1 MEKKTIGKFIAI
13 LRKANGMTQKELG
26 EKLLVSDK
34 TVSRWENDEF
44 SPDISLLPAIAEI
57 FGITTDELLRGERNN
72 PEREGYGSA
81 ETIAK
86 QKAKSDKQFSLMLDK
101 KSSKYTALTC
111 VSLAITVIGMLLA
124 LLFRTL
130 SGIVSAIILTSVFSV
145 VAEICQIVFAIEAF
159 IKTNDDDG
167 YLDKTTTFNK
177 RVVSM
182 ASWFSIFNL
191 TVPVHSILIIH
202 QISGPIVGR
211 ERLLGNGTYL
221 GLAVAHF
228 VILYIIYVLAV
239 YNPLVKKGL
248 ITRSEIDKKI
258 NEFNSKLLKKM
269 TLICG
274 IIAILLLGVGHV
286 FIIPEVYYN
295 QIVTHK
301 TFATFEE
308 FKEYTEGRC
317 DDWCEAQKDRERF
330 WYENEQGELVFDE
343 GDFFNFCNSQ
353 RVEGFLEDDKGHVY
367 EYYYLYNE
375 EPGIL
380 SYEKSDNEV
389 WNIKV
394 FDAELA
400 EDCVSIVKN
409 YLGIIFILYFG
420 ICAVI
425 YKSLTKKNAKKI
437 LLGTS
442 DNNGNNAE
450 ETIELNHQT
459 TNVE

>member
-1 MEKKTIGKFIAI
+1 MEKKTIGKFIAV

-57 FGITTDELLRGERNN
+57 FGITVDELLRGERNN
-72 PEREGYGSA
+72 PERAGYGTA
-81 ETIAK
+81 DTIAK
-86 QKAKSDKQFSLMLDK
+86 NKAKSEKQFGFMLDR

-130 SGIVSAIILTSVFSV
+130 SGVVLAVILTSVFSV

-159 IKTNDDDG
+159 IKINDGDE
-167 YLDKTTTFNK
+167 YLDKTTSFNK

-191 TVPVHSILIIH
+191 TLPVHSILIIH
-202 QISGPIVGR
+202 QISDQMVGR
-211 ERLLGNGTYL
+211 ERILGNGTFL

-228 VILYIIYVLAV
+228 LILYVIYVLAV

-248 ITRSEIDKKI
+248 ITCSEKDKKI
-258 NEFNSKLLKKM
+258 NELNSKLLKKM

-274 IIAILLLGVGHV
+274 IIAILLLGVGHIFV
-286 FIIPEVYYN
+286 IPDVYYN
-295 QIVTHK
+295 QIVAHK

-308 FKEYTEGRC
+308 FKEYTEGQC

-330 WYENEQGELVFDE
+330 WYENQQGELVFDQN
-343 GDFFNFCNSQ
+343 DFDNYCYSQ
-353 RVEGFLEDDKGHVY
+353 KGEGFLEDEQGHMY
-367 EYYYLYNE
+367 KYYYLYSE
-375 EPGIL
+375 GPGIL

-400 EDCVSIVKN
+400 EDCVTIVKN
-409 YLGIIFILYFG
+409 FFGIVFIVYFG

-425 YKSLTKKNAKKI
+425 YKSLAHKNKKKV

-450 ETIELNHQT
+450 ETTELNHQT